1 MRIAMMTNNYKP
13 FVGGVPISV
22 ERLACALRDLGQE
35 VTVFAPSYAGMEEEE
50 GVVRYRTLVSGVC
63 GGIVIPDRL
72 DPVIEEEFCAGTF
85 DVIHVHHP
93 MLIGRTALQLS
104 GKYRV
109 PLVFT
114 WHTRYEQ
121 YLHYLGLSALRPAV
135 PGYMRAFANQCDG
148 VIAPAP
154 GMETYL
160 KETGVRAPI
169 RILPTGLSKDS
180 FRPDLREAARIRERF
195 ARGKRYL
202 FITVARL
209 AKEKNLGFLLESLA
223 IRKRGGQDDFA
234 WMLVGEGPEREA
246 LLEKAKGLELGE
258 NVRFAGGVD
267 NAEIKNYCAASDLFL
282 FSSVTETQGIV
293 SLEAMAAGLPVLAVS
308 AAGTEDI
315 VQNRKNGYLTGLSA
329 TEFADRL
336 ERMLTE
342 GEMERLSAGARAT
355 ALAYRED
362 KIAAKALSCY
372 RAAAAFRWEKEVL
385 KSAYS

>member
-13 FVGGVPISV
+13 FVGGVPVSV

-154 GMETYL
+154 EW
-160 KETGVRAPI
+160 KPI
-169 RILPTGLSKDS
+169 
-180 FRPDLREAARIRERF
+180 
-195 ARGKRYL
+195 
-202 FITVARL
+202 
-209 AKEKNLGFLLESLA
+209 
-223 IRKRGGQDDFA
+223 
-234 WMLVGEGPEREA
+234 
-246 LLEKAKGLELGE
+246 
-258 NVRFAGGVD
+258 
-267 NAEIKNYCAASDLFL
+267 
-282 FSSVTETQGIV
+282 
-293 SLEAMAAGLPVLAVS
+293 
-308 AAGTEDI
+308 
-315 VQNRKNGYLTGLSA
+315 
-329 TEFADRL
+329 
-336 ERMLTE
+336 
-342 GEMERLSAGARAT
+342 
-355 ALAYRED
+355 
-362 KIAAKALSCY
+362 
-372 RAAAAFRWEKEVL
+372 
-385 KSAYS
+385 